1 MKSCF
6 KPTTC
11 NLSPYSAVTET
22 SKGEGNTSPVQICV
36 SAPPQLQRG
45 HGHFHQLDSAYNE
58 QLLHQTG
65 PNETCPAP
73 GMGAEMA
80 KISSTVKNM
89 HYSIHIYRRHS
100 DFGCESLVEN
110 LSFTPKLQQIVGNVQ
125 CYLKH
130 LFQIL

>member
-1 MKSCF
+1 M
-6 KPTTC
+6 
-11 NLSPYSAVTET
+11 
-22 SKGEGNTSPVQICV
+22 QICV

-80 KISSTVKNM
+80 KISSMVKNM
-89 HYSIHIYRRHS
+89 HYSIHVYRRRHS

-110 LSFTPKLQQIVGNVQ
+110 LFYFQATADCWKCTMLFKTPISNPLIK
-125 CYLKH
+125 K
-130 LFQIL
+130 